1 MRGFSKTSV
10 IKVHTPR
17 IFVDQSIK
25 LSDVITLDGSKAHHL
40 AHVLKLRVSDPLIIF
55 NGSGG
60 EFQAKVIDVKKDRL
74 QVHIEQHD
82 PVNRESELRITLLLA
97 VLKKDPM
104 RQALQRATELGVAEI
119 IPVWTQHLSD
129 RKIHPSRRV
138 ETWQS
143 IVEGASEQSG
153 RTQVPIIAEPQ
164 PFQEVLQENQ
174 SRSKGL
180 KLIAHL
186 NQDPLTLSQE
196 AFNHAAGVTLAI
208 GPEGGFSEAEIKTAV
223 AAGYLPFSIGP
234 RILRA
239 ETAPAAL
246 LAYLQTRFGDF
257 QLENI

>member
-1 MRGFSKTSV
+1 VRGFSKTSV

-25 LSDVITLDGSKAHHL
+25 LSDVVTLDGSKAHHL
-40 AHVLKLRVSDPLIIF
+40 AHVLKMRVADPLIIF

-60 EFQAKVIDVKKDRL
+60 EFRAKVIDVKKDRL

-104 RQALQRATELGVAEI
+104 RQALQRATELGVSEI

-129 RKIHPSRRV
+129 RKSHPSRRV

-153 RTQVPIIAEPQ
+153 RTQVPNIVEPL
-164 PFQEVLQENQ
+164 PFQEVILENQ

-186 NQDPLTLSQE
+186 NQGPLKLSQE
-196 AFNHAAGVTLAI
+196 PFNPAAGVTLAI
-208 GPEGGFSEAEIKTAV
+208 GPEGGFSETEIEIAVTA
-223 AAGYLPFSIGP
+223 GFLPFSIGP

-246 LAYLQTRFGDF
+246 LAYLQTRIGDY
-257 QLENI
+257 

>member
-1 MRGFSKTSV
+1 M
-10 IKVHTPR
+10 HTPR

-25 LSDVITLDGSKAHHL
+25 LSDVVTLDGSKAHHL
-40 AHVLKLRVSDPLIIF
+40 AHVLKMRVADPLIIF

-60 EFQAKVIDVKKDRL
+60 EFRAKVIDVKKDRL

-104 RQALQRATELGVAEI
+104 RQALQRATELGVSEI

-129 RKIHPSRRV
+129 RKSHPSRRV

-153 RTQVPIIAEPQ
+153 RTQVPNIVEPQ
-164 PFQEVLQENQ
+164 PFQEVILENQ

-186 NQDPLTLSQE
+186 NQGPLKLSQE
-196 AFNHAAGVTLAI
+196 PFNPAAGVTLAI

>member
-1 MRGFSKTSV
+1 VRGFSKTSV

-25 LSDVITLDGSKAHHL
+25 LSDVIILDGSKAHHL

-74 QVHIEQHD
+74 WVHIEQHD

-104 RQALQRATELGVAEI
+104 RQALQRATELGVSEI

-129 RKIHPSRRV
+129 RKSHPSRRV

-153 RTQVPIIAEPQ
+153 RTQVPNIVEPL
-164 PFQEVLQENQ
+164 PFQEVILENQ

-186 NQDPLTLSQE
+186 NQGPLKLSQE
-196 AFNHAAGVTLAI
+196 PFNPAAGVTLAI
-208 GPEGGFSEAEIKTAV
+208 GPEGGFSETEIEMAVTA
-223 AAGYLPFSIGP
+223 GFLPFSVGP

-246 LAYLQTRFGDF
+246 LAYLQTRIGDY
-257 QLENI
+257 

>member
-25 LSDVITLDGSKAHHL
+25 LSDVVTLDGSKAHHL
-40 AHVLKLRVSDPLIIF
+40 AHVLKMRVADPLIIF

-60 EFQAKVIDVKKDRL
+60 EFRAKVIDVKKDRL
-74 QVHIEQHD
+74 KVHIEQHD

-104 RQALQRATELGVAEI
+104 RQALQRATELGVSEI

-129 RKIHPSRRV
+129 RKSHPSRRV

-153 RTQVPIIAEPQ
+153 RTQVPNIVEPL
-164 PFQEVLQENQ
+164 PFQEVILENQ

-186 NQDPLTLSQE
+186 NQGPLKLSQE
-196 AFNHAAGVTLAI
+196 PFNPAAGVTLAI
-208 GPEGGFSEAEIKTAV
+208 GPEGGFSETEIEIAVTA
-223 AAGYLPFSIGP
+223 GFLPFSIGP

-246 LAYLQTRFGDF
+246 LAYLQTRIGDY
-257 QLENI
+257 

>member
-1 MRGFSKTSV
+1 MRV
-10 IKVHTPR
+10 
-17 IFVDQSIK
+17 
-25 LSDVITLDGSKAHHL
+25 A
-40 AHVLKLRVSDPLIIF
+40 DPLIIF

-60 EFQAKVIDVKKDRL
+60 EFRAKVIDVKKDRL

-104 RQALQRATELGVAEI
+104 RQALQRATELGVSEI

-129 RKIHPSRRV
+129 RKSHPSRRV

-153 RTQVPIIAEPQ
+153 RTQVPNIVEPL
-164 PFQEVLQENQ
+164 PFQEVILENQ

-186 NQDPLTLSQE
+186 NQGPLKLSQE
-196 AFNHAAGVTLAI
+196 PFNPAAGVTLAI
-208 GPEGGFSEAEIKTAV
+208 GPEGGFSETEIEIAVTA
-223 AAGYLPFSIGP
+223 GFLPFSIGP

-246 LAYLQTRFGDF
+246 LAYLQTRIGDY
-257 QLENI
+257 

>member
-10 IKVHTPR
+10 IEVHTPR

-40 AHVLKLRVSDPLIIF
+40 THVLKVRVSDPLIIF

-60 EFQAKVIDVKKDRL
+60 EFQARVIAVKKTSL
-74 QVHIEQHD
+74 QIRIEQHD
-82 PVNRESELRITLLLA
+82 PVDRESTLRITLLLA

-104 RQALQRATELGVAEI
+104 RQALQRATELGASEI

-129 RKIHPSRRV
+129 RKSHQPRRL
-138 ETWQS
+138 ETWRS

-153 RTQVPIIAEPQ
+153 RTQVPIITEPQ
-164 PFQEVLQENQ
+164 PFQEAVAEIQ
-174 SRSKGL
+174 SRFMGL

-186 NQDPLTLSQE
+186 NQDPLKLSQKPLNPT
-196 AFNHAAGVTLAI
+196 ASVTLAI
-208 GPEGGFSEAEIKTAV
+208 GPEGGFSEAEIEIAV
-223 AAGYLPFSIGP
+223 AAGFLPFSVGP

-246 LAYLQTRFGDF
+246 LAYLQTRIGDF
-257 QLENI
+257 